1 MKYKAGDM
9 VFSINGAAWYY
20 VLNRHKSIHMGV
32 KGDSYLMRRL
42 APPMETMLTAF
53 SSKSF
58 DNGANYLL
66 IGNMPAYNWE
76 GFMAGKDEALLDATD
91 LALKAAGHSLR
102 VGKNVP
108 AHLPLPVP
116 SAPSPVFPTPNRV
129 LHPPK
134 GKKVKSSKAQSSW
147 TKLIQGTF
155 IVPKAEPQVRKKVAG
170 EDSDCHCGSY
180 AVGITSKGKG
190 HSSWCPMAKE

>member
-1 MKYKAGDM
+1 MKYKPGDM
-9 VFSINGAAWYY
+9 LFNITGACWYY
-20 VLNRHKSIHMGV
+20 VINKHKGIKVGTKVDAYLTRLLNPPGE
-32 KGDSYLMRRL
+32 SYLVSH
-42 APPMETMLTAF
+42 TA
-53 SSKSF
+53 SIL
-58 DNGANYLL
+58 DGHHNYLL

-108 AHLPLPVP
+108 AHLPLPVAP
-116 SAPSPVFPTPNRV
+116 APSPVFPTPNRV

-134 GKKVKSSKAQSSW
+134 GKTVKKQAKASW
-147 TKLIQGTF
+147 TQVLPGTF
-155 IVPKAEPQVRKKVAG
+155 ILPKEQPQVRKKVAG

-180 AVGITSKGKG
+180 AVGITKKGKG

>member
-9 VFSINGAAWYY
+9 LFNITGACWYY
-20 VLNRHKSIHMGV
+20 VLNKHKIFYKGAKEDGYTV
-32 KGDSYLMRRL
+32 RYLLPPGDSYLTGLISNRL
-42 APPMETMLTAF
+42 DVSP
-53 SSKSF
+53 S
-58 DNGANYLL
+58 YIL

-116 SAPSPVFPTPNRV
+116 SAPPPVFPSPNRI

-134 GKKVKSSKAQSSW
+134 GSKVKKRAKVGW
-147 TKLIQGTF
+147 TQVMPGSF
-155 IVPKAEPQVRKKVAG
+155 ILPKEEPQVRKKVAG

>member
-9 VFSINGAAWYY
+9 LFNVTGACWYY
-20 VLNRHKSIHMGV
+20 IINKHKIFH
-32 KGDSYLMRRL
+32 KGNKEDGYTARYILPPGESYLTGFI
-42 APPMETMLTAF
+42 ASNF
-53 SSKSF
+53 DKSSS
-58 DNGANYLL
+58 YLL

-76 GFMAGKDEALLDATD
+76 GFMSGKDEALLDATD

-116 SAPSPVFPTPNRV
+116 SAPAPVFPTPNRV

-134 GKKVKSSKAQSSW
+134 GKKVKSYKAKSSW

-155 IVPKAEPQVRKKVAG
+155 ILPKAEPQVRKKVAG

>member
-1 MKYKAGDM
+1 MKYKPGDM
-9 VFSINGAAWYY
+9 VFNVTSAAWYY
-20 VLNRHKSIHMGV
+20 IINKHKIFL
-32 KGDSYLMRRL
+32 KGAKEDGYTTRYIQPPGESYLTGFIASRFDTN
-42 APPMETMLTAF
+42 P
-53 SSKSF
+53 SF
-58 DNGANYLL
+58 IL

-108 AHLPLPVP
+108 SHLPLPVAP
-116 SAPSPVFPTPNRV
+116 APSPVFPTPNRV

-134 GKKVKSSKAQSSW
+134 GKTVKKQAKASW
-147 TKLIQGTF
+147 TQVLPGSFVLPDMK
-155 IVPKAEPQVRKKVAG
+155 PQVRKKVAG

>member
-1 MKYKAGDM
+1 MKYKPGDM
-9 VFSINGAAWYY
+9 LFNVTGACWYY
-20 VLNRHKSIHMGV
+20 VINKHKLFSHG
-32 KGDSYLMRRL
+32 KKEDGYLFRRLQPPQDSYLI
-42 APPMETMLTAF
+42 
-53 SSKSF
+53 SSPQNITDTNTS
-58 DNGANYLL
+58 YILV
-66 IGNMPAYNWE
+66 GNMPAYNWE

-108 AHLPLPVP
+108 AHLPLPVAP
-116 SAPSPVFPTPNRV
+116 APSPVFPTPNRV